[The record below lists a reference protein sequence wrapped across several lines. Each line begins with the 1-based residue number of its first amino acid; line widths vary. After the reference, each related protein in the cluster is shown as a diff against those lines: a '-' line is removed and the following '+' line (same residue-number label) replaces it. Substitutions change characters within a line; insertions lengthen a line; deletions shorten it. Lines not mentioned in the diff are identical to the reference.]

1 MISILGVDPGYGRT
15 GIAHFRYEKNH
26 LPQPENI
33 FTIETDPEI
42 PREKRYLQLH
52 KELEDFLKKNKVC
65 FAGIEEIY
73 LKTSMQRMNYNI
85 EARGIIILSLALRN
99 IPIDYFQPNSV
110 KKAVTGSGRAGKTS
124 VKLMVQKLLNIDHI
138 PGPDDA
144 SDAAAIAMALWLRRK
159 NNDCPDNR

>member
-15 GIAHFRYEKNH
+15 GIAYFRYEKNH
-26 LPQPENI
+26 LPLPEKI

-42 PREKRYLQLH
+42 SREKRYLQLH
-52 KELEDFLKKNKVC
+52 TELEDFLKGNKVC

-73 LKTSMQRMNYNI
+73 LKTSMERMNYNI
-85 EARGIIILSLALRN
+85 EARGIIILSLALRD

-110 KKAVTGSGRAGKTS
+110 KKAVTGSGRAKKNT
-124 VKLMVQKLLNIDHI
+124 VKLMVQKLLNIDSI

-159 NNDCPDNR
+159 NHDCPDNR